1 MNLLMRGRRKMVFLM
16 LSSVAVVALAA
27 CSGDDGSQGL
37 QGPAG
42 AAGAAGN
49 PGAAGNAGAA
59 GNPGDP
65 GLPGEPGAPGNPGA
79 AGNDGQDGTDGT
91 DGKDGRDGA
100 QSGTTSLIIV
110 DAGTGVSGF
119 IEFKALGTTEANVVG
134 AGFHGSE
141 TITLQAG
148 KVVFGSVQANGNGAF
163 TMTIDLSDAS
173 FGAGTV
179 HTLDGT
185 GDTGSKGVGGFT
197 ITDKVAT
204 D

>member
-1 MNLLMRGRRKMVFLM
+1 MNLLMRGRRKMIFLM

-79 AGNDGQDGTDGT
+79 VGNDGRDGIDGK

-100 QSGTTSLIIV
+100 QNATFLIVV
-110 DAGTGVSGF
+110 DAGTGSTGF
-119 IEFKALGTTEANVVG
+119 IEFKAAGTTEAEVVG
-134 AGFHGSE
+134 GGFHGSE

-148 KVVFGSVQANGNGAF
+148 KVVFGNVVATGDGAF
-163 TMTIDLSDAS
+163 SITIDLSDAS
-173 FGAGTV
+173 FALGTAF
-179 HTLDGT
+179 TLDAF
-185 GDTGSKGVGGFT
+185 GDSGSFGASGFV
-197 ITDKVAT
+197 IVDKVAT